1 VKGIRGVVVVVGLLI
16 GAALLLRVSMAP
28 GIEEGS
34 VLTIELQG
42 SYVDGV
48 PNPLGPFFGR
58 AEASLLGVTSEIRKA
73 ERDPRIA
80 TVIFRVR
87 GLDVGWGQAAELR
100 DAVARIGARGKETV
114 SVLEFEG
121 FGNAEYYVASAAGR
135 VVADPASR
143 NPFVGLAGEYLF
155 FGGLMEKLGVVVEY
169 ERIGRYKSA
178 AESYAESKMSDAS
191 REMSEALLG
200 SIYDQF
206 VGRIAASRGLEPEQ
220 VRAAIDQ
227 GPTTPDQMR
236 ELGLLDEVAGFREVI
251 EGYEERLRIGSADY
265 AAVGLA
271 DVGIDPVATFAI
283 VYGTGPVVV
292 GEGDVGSGGSRVM
305 ASETVSNAIRDA
317 ALDPEVSAIILR
329 LNSPGG
335 SPLASDLIWRAVR
348 SAQDGGK
355 PVIVSMSDAAASG
368 GYYVA
373 CAADKIVSQPETLT
387 GSIGVFILRPALGG
401 LLEKV
406 GIGVEPIT
414 RGARADLLL
423 SSDALTPGTRD
434 VLRKDIASVYE
445 LFLTRV
451 SEGRGLS
458 RDAVDGVGQ
467 GRVWTGAQALEI
479 GLVDALGGIPEA
491 VALAKEEVGIAP
503 EDDAVLVTYPTPKP
517 LAEQIAA
524 LFNQATIEAAWPAPV
539 PEGLRR
545 LFGTLAPF
553 AQGGVVLLPP
563 GWIVVH

>member
-1 VKGIRGVVVVVGLLI
+1 VKGIRWVVVVVGLLI
-16 GAALLLRVSMAP
+16 GAAVLLRFALAP
-28 GIEEGS
+28 GVEDGS
-34 VLTIELQG
+34 VLVIELQG

-48 PNPLGPFFGR
+48 PNPLGSLFGR
-58 AEASLLGVTSEIRKA
+58 TEASLLGVTSEIRKA
-73 ERDPRIA
+73 ERDPRVT
-80 TVIFRVR
+80 TVVFRVR
-87 GLDVGWGQAAELR
+87 GLDVGWGQAAEIRSAIDRL
-100 DAVARIGARGKETV
+100 GARGKETV
-114 SVLEFEG
+114 AVLEFEG

-135 VVADPASR
+135 VVADPAAR
-143 NPFVGLAGEYLF
+143 NPFVGLAGEYMF

-191 REMSEALLG
+191 REMSEALLD
-200 SIYDQF
+200 SIYGEF
-206 VGRIAASRGLEPEQ
+206 VARIAASRGLAEEQ

-236 ELGLLDEVAGFREVI
+236 ELGLVDEVQGFGDVAA
-251 EGYEERLRIGSADY
+251 GYEERPILDSAEYASIGL
-265 AAVGLA
+265 G

-292 GEGDVGSGGSRVM
+292 GKGDVGRGGNRVM
-305 ASETVSNAIRDA
+305 ASETVSDAIRDA

-348 SAQDGGK
+348 NAQDGGT

-373 CAADKIVSQPETLT
+373 CAAEKIVSQPETLT
-387 GSIGVFILRPALGG
+387 GSIGVFILRPAIGG
-401 LLEKV
+401 LLDKV

-423 SSDALTPGTRD
+423 SSDELTPGTRE

-445 LFLTRV
+445 LFLERV
-451 SEGRGLS
+451 SEGRGLT
-458 RDAVDGVGQ
+458 RDAVDAVGQ

-491 VALAKEEVGIAP
+491 VALAKEEVGVDP
-503 EDDAVLVTYPTPKP
+503 DDDAVLVTYPPPKP
-517 LAEQIAA
+517 LAEQLAA
-524 LFNQATIEAAWPAPV
+524 LFNQATIEAAWPAPL
-539 PEGLRR
+539 PASLRR
-545 LFGTLAPF
+545 LVGTLAPF
-553 AQGGVVLLPP
+553 AEGGMVLLPP
-563 GWIVVH
+563 DWIVIH